1 MLHVNIN
8 SSTKPC
14 TCSLWHTIGKL
25 TVILYNAVAYTAFY
39 YIQFLKNLPQ
49 QIIHHLQTFL
59 LHSGQDPTFHSMLQ
73 LSLALL
79 TDTNTHKLDNL
90 HVTGQIWFQVNFDLT
105 SVHSQFPLSLSPN
118 YSWWYAG
125 EMSTKNND
133 FPSVHSVSETRRP
146 WNLGIILHVY
156 ITKSVSSIANRQIP
170 IY

>member
-59 LHSGQDPTFHSMLQ
+59 LHSSQKTLLLQ
-73 LSLALL
+73 KPEGEKIHFNKANQEKWRDSVPWGAKRIGEVRSACKRLVWKKFL
-79 TDTNTHKLDNL
+79 DHKA
-90 HVTGQIWFQVNFDLT
+90 HAPAGFSIYYCIWLFLYYLIISNFTMTL
-105 SVHSQFPLSLSPN
+105 
-118 YSWWYAG
+118 
-125 EMSTKNND
+125 
-133 FPSVHSVSETRRP
+133 
-146 WNLGIILHVY
+146 I
-156 ITKSVSSIANRQIP
+156 
-170 IY
+170 